1 MIETNMRSYLDNSTT
16 VTGTFYLR
24 VGTQDAVTPYGV
36 VFKVSPGKDY
46 THTGSGLSQSRLQC
60 SCFADTYYAA
70 KTFAREV
77 ITAMEA
83 WPNSTSTTASG
94 VQTVFLEGETD
105 LFDDASKVHHVPL
118 DFFVWH
124 TQ

>member
-1 MIETNMRSYLDNSTT
+1 MIESNMRTYLDNSTS

-24 VGTQDAVTPYGV
+24 VGTQEAVTPYGI

-94 VQTVFLEGETD
+94 VQTVFLEGEMD

>member
-83 WPNSTSTTASG
+83 WPNSTSTTATG
-94 VQTVFLEGETD
+94 VQTVFLEGEMD

>member
-1 MIETNMRSYLDNSTT
+1 MIEANMRTYLDNSTS

-24 VGTQDAVTPYGV
+24 VGTQDAVTPYGI

-46 THTGSGLSQSRLQC
+46 THSGGGLSQSRLQC

-83 WPNSTSTTASG
+83 WPNSTSTTATG
-94 VQTVFLEGETD
+94 VQAVFLEGEVD
-105 LFDDASKVHHVPL
+105 LFDDETKVHHIPV
-118 DFFVWH
+118 DFFIWH

>member
-1 MIETNMRSYLDNSTT
+1 MIESNMRTYLDNSTS

-24 VGTQDAVTPYGV
+24 VGTQDAVTPYGI